1 MPLHH
6 AIILAVLQG
15 LTEFLPISSSAHL
28 DLAPWLLGWP
38 DQGLAFDVALHFGTL
53 AAILIYFYRDWLQ
66 VIAQGFG
73 FNYSPDPELRHNP
86 RLLWLL
92 AAASIPVAV
101 VGVLFEK
108 RVEHA
113 WRENHILIGLML
125 VGVGILMWIADRLSS
140 RRKGIGE
147 VSGADALSVGLAQ
160 AVAIIPGTSRSGITI
175 TAGLFR
181 NINRAAAARFSFL
194 LSAPALGGAALKKL
208 YDLMKA
214 GGIPEDGRVP
224 MAVGTAVAALTG
236 CIVIAFFLRYL
247 RSHSLKFF
255 VLYRIVFGIIVIALA
270 VFRHPAG

>member
-6 AIILAVLQG
+6 VIILAVLQG

-73 FNYSPDPELRHNP
+73 IDYSPDPDLKHNP

-101 VGVLFEK
+101 IGLLFEK
-108 RVEHA
+108 WVEHA
-113 WRENHILIGLML
+113 WRENHVLIGSML
-125 VGVGILMWIADRLSS
+125 VGIGILMWIADRLSA

-147 VSGADALSVGLAQ
+147 VSGADAMAVGIAQ

-194 LSAPALGGAALKKL
+194 LATPALAGAAMKKS

-214 GGIPEDGRVP
+214 GGLAGDMRVP

-247 RSHSLKFF
+247 RDHSLKFF